1 MLKKRAF
8 IFSLILGFLAL
19 IVLLN
24 NQERNQNESQVSDI
38 DQDDWQISQSQS
50 WLINRTQPT
59 QQQFLQTPF
68 MRKQNERILINNP
81 HLILQEPTQLIS
93 LDSKSLEILNQTQFE
108 FKDKVIVKR
117 YSDDTNLNQR
127 LLTEHLTYNQTDEQ
141 LKSPILV
148 TIESQNQITTGI
160 GLIADLKANHTQLLS
175 EVKTRYVP

>member
-8 IFSLILGFLAL
+8 IFSLILGLLAL

-24 NQERNQNESQVSDI
+24 NQERNQNESRVSEI